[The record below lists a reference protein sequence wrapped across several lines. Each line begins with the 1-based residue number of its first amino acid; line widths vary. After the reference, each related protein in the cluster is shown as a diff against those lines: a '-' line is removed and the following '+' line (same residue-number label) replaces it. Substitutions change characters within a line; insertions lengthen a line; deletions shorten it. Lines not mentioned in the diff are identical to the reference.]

1 MKEYDIKDFKVESK
15 LHEIWRKAKGKGA
28 EMLKW
33 VGEHPMEAS
42 AIASGA
48 AILGKFVKGI
58 SRKIDLNKTQ
68 QLKDR
73 YVYDRSL
80 GIYLHTKRKLNN
92 KDWVTI
98 NQRMKG
104 GERLAEILVK
114 MNLLD

>member
-15 LHEIWRKAKGKGA
+15 LHELWRKAKGKGA

-33 VGEHPMEAS
+33 VSEHPAETA
-42 AIASGA
+42 AVTSGA

-58 SRKIDLNKTQ
+58 SRKVEISKVQ

-80 GIYLHTKRKLNN
+80 GMYLHTKRKLNN
-92 KDWVTI
+92 KDWATI
-98 NQRMKG
+98 NQRRKG
-104 GERLAEILVK
+104 GERLADILQK